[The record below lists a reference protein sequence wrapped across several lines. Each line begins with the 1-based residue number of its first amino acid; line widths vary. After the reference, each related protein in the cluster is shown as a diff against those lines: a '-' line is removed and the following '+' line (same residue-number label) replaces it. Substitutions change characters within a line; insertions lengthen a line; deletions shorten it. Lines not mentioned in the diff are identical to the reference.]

1 VAAFTSFNFE
11 GKKVTQDDEAVNG
24 YYAGR
29 VVQEFKKKNNLV
41 KLIIV
46 ADKLRT
52 GFDEPKLA
60 IMYID
65 RKLMGTNAVQTLGR
79 LNRVA
84 PVRQNCFP
92 QSITC

>member
-1 VAAFTSFNFE
+1 
-11 GKKVTQDDEAVNG
+11 VNG
-24 YYAGR
+24 KYAR
-29 VVQEFKKKNNLV
+29 QVVKAFKKRKNRV

-65 RKLMGTNAVQTLGR
+65 KKLRGTNVVQTLGR
-79 LNRVA
+79 LNRIA
-84 PVRQNCFP
+84 PVR
-92 QSITC
+92 